1 MYCVSS
7 PCFCHGSMSRFC
19 DRLNPSPG
27 ITLHH
32 HHQLPSLSVFW
43 SSSSSVAGGF
53 PVYVLIFLLVFW
65 NHEECVFNL
74 FLPGSVLGLEL
85 ALCNRKSLMSNILC
99 EGNRKLQGWAFGVF
113 LIFLLDIGVFS
124 LQSLID
130 FLFAWDIEVFSSAIS
145 QRFLFGLTLEFC
157 LQSFS

>member
-1 MYCVSS
+1 M
-7 PCFCHGSMSRFC
+7 
-19 DRLNPSPG
+19 
-27 ITLHH
+27 
-32 HHQLPSLSVFW
+32 FW

-53 PVYVLIFLLVFW
+53 PLCVLIFLLVFW
-65 NHEECVFNL
+65 NHEECVFFFL

-85 ALCNRKSLMSNILC
+85 AFCNRKSLMSNIVC
-99 EGNRKLQGWAFGVF
+99 EGKRKLQGWAFGVF

-124 LQSLID
+124 PQSLID
-130 FLFAWDIEVFSSAIS
+130 FLFAWDIAVFSSAIS

>member
-1 MYCVSS
+1 
-7 PCFCHGSMSRFC
+7 
-19 DRLNPSPG
+19 
-27 ITLHH
+27 
-32 HHQLPSLSVFW
+32 VFW

-113 LIFLLDIGVFS
+113 LIFLLDIGVSYIFS
-124 LQSLID
+124 FCLGHCSF
-130 FLFAWDIEVFSSAIS
+130 FLCDLSEISFWVDIGVLSAI
-145 QRFLFGLTLEFC
+145 FLLDLLNFWGKK
-157 LQSFS
+157 